1 MPVVLITGATGFIG
15 KALCTKMLG
24 VGWKVKGAF
33 REESGLDNLSRG
45 VEWLKLGPVED
56 CDFKEEVFAGVDIV
70 VHLAARVHIMGEDA
84 AKSFDEFRKVN
95 VVGTQRLAQAA
106 VKAGVRRFVF
116 ISSVKVN
123 GEGDGTLD
131 RDFRLA
137 ARVARGT
144 PSDISSSVATPF
156 GSRNDKGLL
165 ERRIATAPAVPRND
179 GGAYTEEDVPA
190 PEDAYGASKREAE
203 DVLVDIAK
211 ETGLEVVILRL
222 PLVYGPGVKANFRNL
237 IKLAGSGLPL
247 PFKGIN
253 NRRSFVYLGNV
264 VDAIVTC
271 AEHPKAV
278 GETFMVSDGQD
289 VSTPELIRMIGRE
302 MRGRRGMGLYGRR
315 IGRSRSSR
323 HFLRHFVFGRHAGGA
338 PCDDGGLFF
347 VPAGL
352 LRVLCKM
359 IGKGEELEKLIGNLT
374 VDSSKIRDLLGW
386 RPPFTL
392 EEGIRETVRS

>member
-1 MPVVLITGATGFIG
+1 MPNVFIIGATGFVG
-15 KALCTKMLG
+15 KALCAKMQKD
-24 VGWKVKGAF
+24 GWKVKGAF
-33 REESGLDNLSRG
+33 REESGLDNLPRG
-45 VEWLKLGPVED
+45 VEWVKLGSIED
-56 CDFKEEVFAGVDIV
+56 CDFKEQDFAGVDVV
-70 VHLAARVHIMGEDA
+70 VHLAARVHIMGEDT
-84 AKSFDEFRKVN
+84 AKSLDEFRKVN
-95 VVGTQRLAQAA
+95 VIGTKRLAQAA

-123 GEGDGTLD
+123 GEGAVLYG
-131 RDFRLA
+131 RRIA
-137 ARVARGT
+137 S
-144 PSDISSSVATPF
+144 PSA
-156 GSRNDKGLL
+156 RNDGKARDDEEGCNDGGLL
-165 ERRIATAPAVPRND
+165 GRRIATAPAVPRND
-179 GGAYTEEDVPA
+179 GGARNDEAYTEEDVPA
-190 PEDAYGASKREAE
+190 PEDAYGVSKREAE